1 MGSEKVDWAINGEL
15 ALNCN
20 CTVFCPCAVSLGDH
34 PPTEGYCQTWLAV
47 RIDNG
52 HFRDVDLSGLNV
64 GMLMEIPGKM
74 ARGNWTIGAFIDD
87 SAGDEAFDALDKIFS
102 GKVGGTTGLFS
113 ILTGTYL
120 GSERSPVEYK
130 TEGEKRIVNVGK
142 KIQGVIKPIE
152 GLEKGEPVTFQNST
166 YWMGPEVII
175 STAEQGR
182 VRAFGRVWDFEG
194 RSAELCKIKW
204 GTH

>member
-1 MGSEKVDWAINGEL
+1 
-15 ALNCN
+15 
-20 CTVFCPCAVSLGDH
+20 
-34 PPTEGYCQTWLAV
+34 
-47 RIDNG
+47 
-52 HFRDVDLSGLNV
+52 
-64 GMLMEIPGKM
+64 MEIPGKM

-152 GLEKGEPVTFQNST
+152 GLEKGKPVTFQNST

-182 VRAFGRVWDFEG
+182 VRAFGRVWEFEG

>member
-1 MGSEKVDWAINGEL
+1 MYSTGDRSLPRYVPVNIEKRPV
-15 ALNCN
+15 
-20 CTVFCPCAVSLGDH
+20 V
-34 PPTEGYCQTWLAV
+34 PPTFPEN
-47 RIDNG
+47 I
-52 HFRDVDLSGLNV
+52 LSRAS
-64 GMLMEIPGKM
+64 K
-74 ARGNWTIGAFIDD
+74 
-87 SAGDEAFDALDKIFS
+87 AFDALDKIFS

-152 GLEKGEPVTFQNST
+152 GLEKGKPVTFQNST

-194 RSAELCKIKW
+194 RSAESVSY
-204 GTH
+204 THLTLPTT

>member
-1 MGSEKVDWAINGEL
+1 M
-15 ALNCN
+15 
-20 CTVFCPCAVSLGDH
+20 
-34 PPTEGYCQTWLAV
+34 
-47 RIDNG
+47 
-52 HFRDVDLSGLNV
+52 
-64 GMLMEIPGKM
+64 
-74 ARGNWTIGAFIDD
+74 
-87 SAGDEAFDALDKIFS
+87 
-102 GKVGGTTGLFS
+102 
-113 ILTGTYL
+113 TGTYL

-152 GLEKGEPVTFQNST
+152 GLEKGKPVTFQNST

-182 VRAFGRVWDFEG
+182 VSIWSCMGFEG

>member
-1 MGSEKVDWAINGEL
+1 MSSEKVDWAINGEL

-87 SAGDEAFDALDKIFS
+87 SAGVRLS
-102 GKVGGTTGLFS
+102 ML
-113 ILTGTYL
+113 L
-120 GSERSPVEYK
+120 
-130 TEGEKRIVNVGK
+130 
-142 KIQGVIKPIE
+142 IKYS
-152 GLEKGEPVTFQNST
+152 LEKLVVQQVFFQ
-166 YWMGPEVII
+166 Y
-175 STAEQGR
+175 
-182 VRAFGRVWDFEG
+182 
-194 RSAELCKIKW
+194 
-204 GTH
+204 